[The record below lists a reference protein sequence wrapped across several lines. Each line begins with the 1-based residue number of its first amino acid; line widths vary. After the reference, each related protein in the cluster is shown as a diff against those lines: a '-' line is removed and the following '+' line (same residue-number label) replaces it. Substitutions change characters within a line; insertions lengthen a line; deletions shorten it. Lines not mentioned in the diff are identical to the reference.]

1 LANVVGLK
9 DTSVLH
15 RGSHKRPLHGV
26 RLTTAMHWLP
36 TALSP
41 DRAQYSC
48 MVPVLASAV
57 LASLHNALGG
67 GASALA
73 AVAWGVVG
81 AREPV
86 VGAGKRTALGA
97 APRGAALVNV
107 KEVHV
112 LCWGGE
118 CGFNYK
124 YTWTDTDGHRQTDA
138 DRHKHIHIDTDTET
152 PTDTRQTHTN
162 KHSCT
167 HRQKGTD
174 MQKAD
179 RDIPKKTDTG
189 RHRQTEVERQSQVY
203 IHYQV

>member
-1 LANVVGLK
+1 MSGQTEALANVVGLK

-15 RGSHKRPLHGV
+15 RGSHNRPLHGV

-112 LCWGGE
+112 LCWGVSVGLTTNTR
-118 CGFNYK
+118 GR
-124 YTWTDTDGHRQTDA
+124 TQTDTDKRTP
-138 DRHKHIHIDTDTET
+138 IDT
-152 PTDTRQTHTN
+152 N
-162 KHSCT
+162 
-167 HRQKGTD
+167 
-174 MQKAD
+174 
-179 RDIPKKTDTG
+179 I
-189 RHRQTEVERQSQVY
+189 Y
-203 IHYQV
+203 I